1 MGSSRRRTVDFFAVL
16 LVLALTIANV
26 RIRGQFGPLGDPS
39 HAPQAKTQQEFDAY
53 LEILVAP
60 DARET
65 IAKVEQFI
73 SEYPESELLAT
84 AYQHQMVSYRE
95 LNQFDGMLEAGEK
108 YLQLL
113 PDNLN
118 ALLTLA
124 SAIPNAT
131 AERPDAADLVVTAE
145 EYARRALRV
154 LKQIRIPR
162 EIPLQEWERLRREM
176 QAQAHEALGH
186 VAVKRGQVKVA
197 VSEFEKAT
205 HYSPAPQGTQFF
217 RLGVAYGWAGMNDRA
232 EGALRRAVELGPDLI
247 RQRALKELEKL
258 EGRKALREEP

>member
-1 MGSSRRRTVDFFAVL
+1 MGNSRRTVDFLAVL
-16 LVLALTIANV
+16 LVLALTVTNF

-39 HAPQAKTQQEFDAY
+39 HAPQAKSQEEFDAY

-60 DARET
+60 DAQET
-65 IAKVEQFI
+65 IAKVQQFI
-73 SEYPESELLAT
+73 FKYPESELLAT
-84 AYQHQMVSYRE
+84 AYQHQMLSYRE
-95 LNQFDGMLEAGEK
+95 LNEFEGMLQAGEK

-131 AERPDAADLVVTAE
+131 AERPDAAELVTQAE
-145 EYARRALRV
+145 EYARRALRL

-162 EIPLQEWERLRREM
+162 EISMEDWERFRREM
-176 QAQAHEALGH
+176 EAQAHEALGH
-186 VAVKRGQVKVA
+186 VAVKRGQVNVA

-205 HYSPAPQGTQFF
+205 HYSPEPQGKQFF
-217 RLGVAYGWAGMNDRA
+217 RLGVACAWAGMKDRA
-232 EGALRRAVELGPDLI
+232 ERALRRAAELGPDLI
-247 RQRALKELEKL
+247 RQRALQELRKL
-258 EGRKALREEP
+258 EEGKALREEP